1 MIWTYVR
8 FRKDDY
14 MSKKEIVMIG
24 VDHIHQHPD
33 NPRKDLG
40 DLSELAESIKKKG
53 IMQNLTVVPKEDEP
67 GEYTVIIGH
76 RRHGAATMAGIQ
88 EVPCVIVE
96 DMSAKEQVS
105 TMLEEN
111 MQRND
116 LTIWE
121 QAQGFQMMIDLG
133 DTEEEIAEKTGFSK
147 TTIRHRLNIA
157 KLDQDELKEKE
168 QDENFQLS
176 LKDLYELEKV
186 DDIEVRNKILKDATD
201 NRNLVFKVQNHLKE
215 VVQNKKKEKIVSML
229 EEKGIGKAPKD
240 YEKERYSGKWE
251 TVKEYRVD
259 GDNDVPKQIRIEK
272 KDDEPL
278 YYFSSWYGIM
288 VVKRL
293 KKKKKELSPEEQRRK
308 QIAKNK
314 KEINEII
321 KKMDER
327 RREFILNIFSGKVDS
342 AKDEKTTKDALWY
355 SLILSGT
362 SLYPSNMI
370 RVFTGKSV
378 YDCTQEEK
386 DEANKKV
393 SSLSVENQM
402 LAALHYGMEYNGDIT
417 DWQGQYNERVG
428 QALLDGYKVLGF
440 YGWSFE
446 SDEEKQIL
454 DGTHPLYTKEEG
466 ANE

>member
-14 MSKKEIVMIG
+14 MSKKEIVMIE
-24 VDHIHQHPD
+24 VDHIHPHPD
-33 NPRKDLG
+33 NPRKGLG

-157 KLDQDELKEKE
+157 KLDQDELREKE

-201 NRNLVFKVQNHLKE
+201 NRNLVFKVQNHLKTVE
-215 VVQNKKKEKIVSML
+215 RNKKTKKIVSML
-229 EEKGIGKAPKD
+229 EEKGIEKAPKD

-259 GDNDVPKQIRIEK
+259 GDNDVPKRIQIDK

-278 YYFSSWYGIM
+278 YYFSSWYGII
-288 VVKRL
+288 VVKKS
-293 KKKKKELSPEEQRRK
+293 KKKKKELSPEEKRRK
-308 QIAKNK
+308 QIMKNK
-314 KEINEII
+314 KEINELI

-327 RREFILNIFSGKVDS
+327 RREFILNIFSGKIDS

-355 SLILSGT
+355 SLILSET
-362 SLYPSNMI
+362 SLYPSNMM
-370 RVFTGKSV
+370 RVFTGKGV

-386 DEANKKV
+386 DEASKKV

-402 LAALHYGMEYNGDIT
+402 LSALHYGMEYHGDIT

-428 QALLDGYKVLGF
+428 QALMDGYKVLGF

-446 SDEEKQIL
+446 SEEEKQIL
-454 DGTHPLYTKEEG
+454 DGTHPLYTREDDE
-466 ANE
+466 ND